1 MGSENKT
8 SNITPAEGH
17 PNFTSALLVQNGAR
31 QLQSGFRAKLR
42 RKTSILS
49 ASLLWPLR
57 YSVNVLGHKKRNGW
71 SPFPNY
77 SVSLI

>member
-1 MGSENKT
+1 MSSENQT
-8 SNITPAEGH
+8 SSISPTEGH
-17 PNFTSALLVQNGAR
+17 PNFTSALQAQNGTQ

-49 ASLLWPLR
+49 VSLLLPLR

>member
-1 MGSENKT
+1 MGSENQT
-8 SNITPAEGH
+8 SNISPTEGH
-17 PNFTSALLVQNGAR
+17 LNFTSALQVQNGAW
-31 QLQSGFRAKLR
+31 QFQSGFRAKSR

-49 ASLLWPLR
+49 FSLFWPLR